1 MSFDIIFYKN
11 RSEPNRLDKTS
22 YLDRYARIS
31 GVLRNSTSIISPT
44 IDIQFEWRQ
53 DYVVEGQGTWVISDG
68 KKVILA
74 TLEELL
80 QCNYCYIEAFKRY
93 YYITNI
99 VSVRNG
105 LWSVSMSVDVLMS
118 YKDIIKQQRGI
129 VARNEFDFNN
139 LLNDPLLPATEKPIF
154 YTAIGQNMNE
164 NFLLVTESDANCCVI
179 SCVDLFV
186 DSKKPN
192 DDGDYVPPSGGDG
205 AGGGGGG
212 AR

>member
-22 YLDRYARIS
+22 YLDRYTQIS

-53 DYVVEGQGTWVISDG
+53 DYVVDGQGTWVISDG

-93 YYITNI
+93 YYITDI
-99 VSVRNG
+99 VSVRQG
-105 LWSVSMSVDVLMS
+105 LWSISMSVDVLMS

-139 LLNDPLLPATEKPIF
+139 LLNDVLLPATEKPIF

-164 NFLLVTESDANCCVI
+164 NFLQFTDGSANCCVI
-179 SCVDLFV
+179 SCVDL
-186 DSKKPN
+186 
-192 DDGDYVPPSGGDG
+192 YVEKDKVPTDEDTGG
-205 AGGGGGG
+205 AGG